1 MQQSGVHR
9 EYSSLFVPVVP
20 IEIIAVFGSGRRT
33 ASSAMISIT
42 YNDIKS
48 LG

>member
-1 MQQSGVHR
+1 MQQSGVHW
-9 EYSSLFVPVVP
+9 EYSSPSVPVVP

-42 YNDIKS
+42 YNNIKG